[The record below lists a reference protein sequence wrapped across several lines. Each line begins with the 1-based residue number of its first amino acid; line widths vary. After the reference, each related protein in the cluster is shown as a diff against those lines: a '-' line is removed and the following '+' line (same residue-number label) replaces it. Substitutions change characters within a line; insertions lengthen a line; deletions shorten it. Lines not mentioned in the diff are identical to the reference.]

1 MILEGSNNGGD
12 DQFLSTVR
20 SLIFDSPA
28 GLVWSI
34 RIATSIIIAGL
45 AFLYFVLAKRAGF
58 HKKKSYASSTSSA
71 ILLVILAAGA
81 ASIFSNS
88 MLSHNSAVTFLPS
101 IAVFADWLHFMAV
114 STWVGGL
121 FYFSAVLLFSIKSEK
136 EVERRAYHLSIILPR
151 FSLIATASL
160 GIIGVTGVYMA
171 WIHLHTLDSLFA
183 TQYGNNLIIKLSAA
197 LPMVLLGA
205 YHQVKLQGSI
215 VLMAS
220 IGSKKGSLPRSD
232 TISYTANNAVTK
244 FGRTVKIESLIGIGV
259 LFPSIPSHDNISSV
273 SDASTARSRGNA
285 WNGNAKYHDPRIL
298 RTSHHKRRRHDP

>member
-1 MILEGSNNGGD
+1 M
-12 DQFLSTVR
+12 STVW

-28 GLVWSI
+28 GLVWII

-58 HKKKSYASSTSSA
+58 HKKKSSASSTSSA
-71 ILLVILAAGA
+71 ILLVILAVGG

-121 FYFSAVLLFSIKSEK
+121 FYFSAVLFFSIKSEK

-151 FSLIATASL
+151 FSLLATASL

-183 TQYGNNLIIKLSAA
+183 TQYGNNLIIKLSARIA
-197 LPMVLLGA
+197 NGSSWRIPSSKIARKYSFDGKHRIKKRFPTSLG
-205 YHQVKLQGSI
+205 YNQQHCQQCCYQVWQDSKDRIAHWYRGSI
-215 VLMAS
+215 WQHL
-220 IGSKKGSLPRSD
+220 L
-232 TISYTANNAVTK
+232 
-244 FGRTVKIESLIGIGV
+244 
-259 LFPSIPSHDNISSV
+259 
-273 SDASTARSRGNA
+273 SR
-285 WNGNAKYHDPRIL
+285 
-298 RTSHHKRRRHDP
+298 